1 MDDIERICQCLQNID
16 VISFVRDSLITGY
29 GPYFPTKAR
38 QMQILVD
45 QALERLVESQRAGI
59 DGNRMVEAT
68 TEVIREIY
76 HKEDPGFWFNQVY
89 HCYKTEIKP
98 RTDVEQLGP
107 LIRGQRVLDYGCGS
121 GYLSVQLEQSGFQVF
136 TTDVLDYRYAEAKHL
151 PFTQMHSPTEIGYP
165 ENSIDTTIL
174 QAVLHHIDT
183 LDLSVILPHLAKIT
197 QRLLIK
203 EDSYGLS
210 SGMPGLDRKI
220 AQQPLLARFLDFPQ
234 PIQFQI
240 LVLID
245 YYANAVAQG
254 IPEMHMPFNFRTPD
268 EWQQV
273 LAANGFTVERTI
285 VAGFEP
291 GRMHQSCHIWL
302 VCECAD
308 HKLH

>member
-1 MDDIERICQCLQNID
+1 
-16 VISFVRDSLITGY
+16 
-29 GPYFPTKAR
+29 
-38 QMQILVD
+38 
-45 QALERLVESQRAGI
+45 
-59 DGNRMVEAT
+59 
-68 TEVIREIY
+68 
-76 HKEDPGFWFNQVY
+76 
-89 HCYKTEIKP
+89 
-98 RTDVEQLGP
+98 
-107 LIRGQRVLDYGCGS
+107 
-121 GYLSVQLEQSGFQVF
+121 
-136 TTDVLDYRYAEAKHL
+136 
-151 PFTQMHSPTEIGYP
+151 
-165 ENSIDTTIL
+165 
-174 QAVLHHIDT
+174 
-183 LDLSVILPHLAKIT
+183 LPHLAKIT

-268 EWQQV
+268 EWHQV